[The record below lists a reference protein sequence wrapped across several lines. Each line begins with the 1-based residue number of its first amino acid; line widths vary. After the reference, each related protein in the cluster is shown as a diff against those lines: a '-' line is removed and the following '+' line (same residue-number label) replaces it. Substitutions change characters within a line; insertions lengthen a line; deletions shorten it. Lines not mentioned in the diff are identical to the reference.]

1 MSEEKLSIK
10 DVRMNRKAVLI
21 RIAVLLALILLAGIA
36 TRVIPQGIF
45 DRQTV
50 NGHTVIVED
59 SFHYLE
65 GSPRPILSW
74 FTAPFRALLSGST
87 TLMILLSLLFMGG
100 VMVVLDQ
107 AKVVIYLVS
116 AIIKRFGNQKYTL
129 VYILSFTMMLIGATL
144 SFYDQ
149 SGIFIPIT
157 LGISFAVGWDSLVG
171 IGLSYLP
178 IALGFSVSLINPFTI
193 GIPQSIAG
201 LPLNSGLW
209 LRLIFFLFMYL
220 LYVTFLMSYIRK
232 IEADPTK
239 SITHSTDS
247 TIRHLFPSE
256 LDENVLG
263 NQKVRRATIWFVSCV
278 LAVFLYSV
286 ASLFVSALSAIA
298 MPVMLLFLMA
308 GAIGGALISKE
319 VSFRDILSGF
329 LQGMKITA
337 PAVLVLVLIVGI
349 RQIIIDGQ
357 IMDTLLYYCYNA
369 IEGTSPFLAIFIIL
383 AITMLM
389 EFVVGSASAKAF
401 LILPL
406 LVPLGNMVGLTSQT
420 VVQAYLYGDGF
431 ANAFYPTSTMLLII
445 SGIIN
450 ISFTQWYRWTGKLIA
465 RILFFVVVTLTICVA
480 IHYGPF

>member
-10 DVRMNRKAVLI
+10 DVRMNRKAVVI
-21 RIAVLLALILLAGIA
+21 RIAVLLFMVLLTGIA
-36 TRVIPQGIF
+36 TRIIPQGAF

-50 NGHTVIVED
+50 DGHTVIVEN

-65 GSPRPILSW
+65 GAPQSILSW

-87 TLMILLSLLFMGG
+87 TLMILLALLFMGG
-100 VMVVLDQ
+100 IMVVLDQ

-116 AIIKRFGNQKYTL
+116 AIIKRFGDRKYTL
-129 VYILSFTMMLIGATL
+129 VYVLTFTMMLIGSTL

-178 IALGFSVSLINPFTI
+178 IALGFSVSLINPFTV

-209 LRLIFFLFMYL
+209 PRLIFFVFMYL
-220 LYVTFLMSYIRK
+220 LYITFLMSYIRK

-239 SITHSTDS
+239 SITYSTDT

-256 LDENVLG
+256 LDEEILG
-263 NQKVRRATIWFVSCV
+263 DQKVRKATIWFVACV
-278 LAVFLYSV
+278 LAVFLYSI
-286 ASLFVSALSAIA
+286 ASLFVKVLSAIA
-298 MPVMLLFLMA
+298 MPVMLLFLMV
-308 GAIGGALISKE
+308 GAIGGALISGRVGLKD
-319 VSFRDILSGF
+319 VLKGT

-337 PAVLVLVLIVGI
+337 PAVLVLILIVGI

-357 IMDTLLYYCYNA
+357 IMDTLLYYCYSA
-369 IEGTSPFLAIFIIL
+369 IEGTSPFLAIYIIL

-406 LVPLGNMVGLTSQT
+406 LIPLGNLIGITSQT

-450 ISFTQWYRWTGKLIA
+450 ISFAQWYRWTGKLIA
-465 RILFFVVVTLTICVA
+465 RIIFFVVVTLLICVA